1 MKALYP
7 IRMKHLFVLS
17 FLLMSLLPSAS
28 ITSYAAKASSP
39 VPALFYDDADLEAA
53 KQDLMNMIYECMK
66 VLEDSHQAL
75 SEKATSDEAPEL
87 YQQVDEIA
95 KYLDH
100 ARYQLD
106 QVASIEELKDLQM
119 MVMDIRKRLEELRYQ
134 IEEFEAANVFTATTI
149 EGVEMTF
156 KVISE
161 EDKTCQ
167 VGVGTNEN
175 RAVDKNVSGTL
186 TIPEKANGYTVIS
199 IGSYAFRE
207 CKNLTNVVLP
217 VGITS
222 IGNSSFSNCTGLQ
235 YINFPE
241 GLKSIGESCFHT
253 CSSLREINIP
263 ASLTSIGYVAFAS
276 CGSVTSI
283 SVAEGNAVFDSRNN
297 CNAILVTS
305 TNQLF
310 RGCRNTRIPDE
321 VQSLANCSFSRCPIS
336 SIQLPSNLISIGGW
350 AFSGTGLEIV
360 NIPEKVRSI
369 GWQAFEG
376 CANLTMVSL
385 PASLTFIDDYAF
397 CNCPKLTN
405 IRSFI
410 QEPFNVP
417 EHTFVNYKAGAY
429 NPSDATL
436 TVPTGTKAKYEV
448 TEGWNKFQNIVEVE
462 APEGNI
468 EFADAAVKS
477 LCVANWDTNGD
488 GELSYAE
495 ATAVMSLGNVFRGN
509 QSITTFDEL
518 QYFTSLVD
526 INNEAF
532 QSSTNLKSLIIPNSV
547 KTINQYAFYGCHSLA
562 SLTIPKSVIK
572 IDFAFGY
579 NYDLASIAVEE
590 GNTRYDS
597 RNNCNAI
604 IDSSTGE
611 MILGCKN
618 TIIPSSVTST
628 RNAFMSC
635 KDLKSIV
642 IPFGVKNIGW
652 NSFSNCENL
661 ESVSI
666 PNSLTIHYGYGVNQS
681 NMIGRY
687 AFNGCN
693 KLTSVT
699 IYMETPPAIYEETF
713 SNRANATLYVPAGC
727 KVAYESAD
735 YWKEFK
741 SIEEIVDSNSPAYAV
756 LTDDNSVLTFYFD
769 DQRESRGGM
778 PVSGRQWLEHKDAI
792 TTVVFDASFADCTT
806 LATTAGWFN
815 GCSSLTTI
823 IGFENLKTENV
834 ANMSQ
839 MFSGCSKLTSLDL
852 SSFKTDKAVLMSSM
866 FYGCSSL
873 TNLDL
878 SGFNTENVADM
889 SMMFQECSA
898 LKALN
903 ITGLN
908 TSNVATMEQTFL
920 GCSSLES
927 LDLST
932 LSTENVRCMRW
943 MFGSCSK
950 LKTID
955 VSGFNTANVTSMGE
969 MFFNC
974 YGLTSLDLSGF
985 DTYNVEIMWSMF
997 SSCFD
1002 LKTIYVG
1009 EGWSTVKVTAD
1020 KGTNM
1025 FKNCNSLVGGSGTTY
1040 NSTHID
1046 YTYAHIDGGTSNP
1059 GYFTDVADAVFSD
1072 LCPDDHHPHMIDLGL
1087 PSGIRW
1093 ACCNVGADKPG
1104 AHGDYFAWGETET
1117 KDSYS
1122 QDTYSFAFLGTDI
1135 AGTEYDVAHVK
1146 WGDLWAMPNLDHM
1159 NELLANCTY
1168 EPTSYDG
1175 VQGYKFTSKI
1185 NGSSIFLPASG
1196 CRLGTEYVDTDQVGY
1211 YWTSNY
1217 SDISSGCASILSF
1230 HDNQAYCS
1238 SRVTREAGRSV
1249 RPIVGEASQR
1259 IFLHS
1264 KEVDGVTFALYRQ
1277 VVNRFDIRKNYDGWE
1292 MYRTKVTLD
1301 ITENGVTDTYL
1312 IDDAL
1317 YEDVNSDGQIPCMM
1331 FDLENRMM
1339 YAFCLSKGEDIY
1351 YGMEGYVYSSPM
1363 DVVNFQKDQV
1373 FTYANWGWWTSFA
1386 GMNNGQ
1392 PQLSHFSFAGYYR
1405 MASERNEDGSWTT
1418 DYIESIYP
1426 DNYKAYWQTQDLMLV
1441 LEQPV
1446 DIEPLENG
1454 DVIDFG
1460 DFVDESGVEVLPA
1473 LDGNVVGNLY
1483 FNILNDNG
1491 GYDTEEGCIVIT
1503 ESTADETI
1511 ERIADKDFYDKE
1523 LRETFTGII
1532 FKVPAGSGN
1541 IKITAEA
1548 LGSMLLKVRIGGDE
1562 PQSFELD
1569 GRQKVKI
1576 PYTVSEE
1583 TLVYIYAG
1591 EDAAVKGVH
1600 PVTASSGMLRIF
1612 GIESES
1618 IPTAIADVETND
1630 TPVTIYSVSGQ
1641 RLAKPQKGV
1650 NIIGGKKVV
1659 VK

>member
-1 MKALYP
+1 
-7 IRMKHLFVLS
+7 MKHLFVLS
-17 FLLMSLLPSAS
+17 FMLMSLLPSAS
-28 ITSYAAKASSP
+28 ITSLAAEAPTPVSVLFFADDAELDAAK
-39 VPALFYDDADLEAA
+39 
-53 KQDLMNMIYECMK
+53 KDLMNIIYQCMDD
-66 VLEDSHQAL
+66 LEKSNQML

-106 QVASIEELKDLQM
+106 QVTSIEELKDLQM

-167 VGVGTNEN
+167 VGDGNK
-175 RAVDKNVSGTL
+175 RAIDKSAIGVI
-186 TIPEKANGYTVIS
+186 TIPSNVNGYRVIA
-199 IGSYAFRE
+199 IADGAFNG
-207 CKNLTNVVLP
+207 CGNVEQIV
-217 VGITS
+217 I
-222 IGNSSFSNCTGLQ
+222 
-235 YINFPE
+235 PE
-241 GLKSIGESCFHT
+241 GVASIGEQGCYN
-253 CSSLREINIP
+253 CASLSTLEIP
-263 ASLTSIGYVAFAS
+263 ASLTNIGYVAFGVLPNLS
-276 CGSVTSI
+276 SI
-283 SVAEGNAVFDSRNN
+283 KVATDNPVFDSR
-297 CNAILVTS
+297 
-305 TNQLF
+305 
-310 RGCRNTRIPDE
+310 D
-321 VQSLANCSFSRCPIS
+321 
-336 SIQLPSNLISIGGW
+336 
-350 AFSGTGLEIV
+350 
-360 NIPEKVRSI
+360 
-369 GWQAFEG
+369 
-376 CANLTMVSL
+376 
-385 PASLTFIDDYAF
+385 
-397 CNCPKLTN
+397 
-405 IRSFI
+405 
-410 QEPFNVP
+410 
-417 EHTFVNYKAGAY
+417 
-429 NPSDATL
+429 
-436 TVPTGTKAKYEV
+436 
-448 TEGWNKFQNIVEVE
+448 
-462 APEGNI
+462 
-468 EFADAAVKS
+468 
-477 LCVANWDTNGD
+477 
-488 GELSYAE
+488 
-495 ATAVMSLGNVFRGN
+495 
-509 QSITTFDEL
+509 
-518 QYFTSLVD
+518 
-526 INNEAF
+526 
-532 QSSTNLKSLIIPNSV
+532 
-547 KTINQYAFYGCHSLA
+547 
-562 SLTIPKSVIK
+562 
-572 IDFAFGY
+572 
-579 NYDLASIAVEE
+579 
-590 GNTRYDS
+590 
-597 RNNCNAI
+597 NCNAI
-604 IDSSTGE
+604 IRTSSLG
-611 MILGCKN
+611 LVKGCKN
-618 TIIPSSVTST
+618 TIIPEGVTYIDVCAFDDEPDLVNIELPSSLRSIGSWAFAGTGLISVDIPEKVSSIGSYAFYACSKLETIKLPAAVSSIGVIAFASCPNLKTVYSYIQKPFAIADDVFASSVSSYST
-628 RNAFMSC
+628 LF
-635 KDLKSIV
+635 
-642 IPFGVKNIGW
+642 
-652 NSFSNCENL
+652 
-661 ESVSI
+661 
-666 PNSLTIHYGYGVNQS
+666 
-681 NMIGRY
+681 
-687 AFNGCN
+687 
-693 KLTSVT
+693 
-699 IYMETPPAIYEETF
+699 
-713 SNRANATLYVPAGC
+713 VPAGT
-727 KVAYESAD
+727 KALYEATEG
-735 YWKEFK
+735 WNKFAN
-741 SIEEIVDSNSPAYAV
+741 IVEVGDGAPSPYAV
-756 LTDDNSVLTFYFD
+756 LNSDSTVLTFYYD
-769 DQRESRGGM
+769 NLKDLRAGM
-778 PVSGRQWLEHKDAI
+778 VVGEKRWLENKESI
-792 TTVVFDASFADCTT
+792 ISVVFDPSFANYTGLT
-806 LATTAGWFN
+806 STAGWFSECKN
-815 GCSSLTTI
+815 LKTISGLTNLKTDNVTDMNRMFFCCSSLTSLDVS
-823 IGFENLKTENV
+823 GFNTSKVISMKE
-834 ANMSQ
+834 
-839 MFSGCSKLTSLDL
+839 MFLECSSLTSLDL
-852 SSFKTDKAVLMSSM
+852 SSFNTENVTTMSMM
-866 FYGCSSL
+866 FQFCYNLKDLNVSSFNTSKVTSFFQMFLDCHTL
-873 TNLDL
+873 TSLDV
-878 SGFNTENVADM
+878 SSFNTENVR
-889 SMMFQECSA
+889 S
-898 LKALN
+898 
-903 ITGLN
+903 
-908 TSNVATMEQTFL
+908 
-920 GCSSLES
+920 
-927 LDLST
+927 
-932 LSTENVRCMRW
+932 MRW
-943 MFGSCSK
+943 MFGRCSN
-950 LKTID
+950 LKTLD
-955 VSGFNTANVTSMGE
+955 VSGFNTSNVTSMGE
-969 MFFNC
+969 MFNGC
-974 YGLTSLDLSGF
+974 TSLTSLDLRNF
-985 DTYNVEIMWSMF
+985 DTRNVNTMWVMFGRCSSLSKLDLSSFDTSNVEYIQDMF
-997 SSCFD
+997 SGCVN
-1002 LKTIYVG
+1002 LTAIYVG
-1009 EGWSTVKVTAD
+1009 DGWIMDKVKEGD
-1020 KGTNM
+1020 GM
-1025 FKNCNSLVGGSGTTY
+1025 FDSCTKLVGGQGTTFDA
-1040 NSTHID
+1040 SHSD

-1072 LCPDDHHPHMIDLGL
+1072 LCPDVHHPHMIDLGL

-1196 CRLGTEYVDTDQVGY
+1196 CRLGTEYVDTDHVGD

-1217 SDISSGCASILSF
+1217 SEISMGCASILSF

-1277 VVNRFDIRKNYDGWE
+1277 AVNRFDIRKNYDGWE

-1339 YAFCLSKGEDIY
+1339 YAFCLSKGEDVY

-1363 DVVNFQKDQV
+1363 DVVNFQKEQV

-1503 ESTADETI
+1503 ESTSDETI

-1618 IPTAIADVETND
+1618 IPTAIADVETSG

-1641 RLAKPQKGV
+1641 RLAKPQKGI